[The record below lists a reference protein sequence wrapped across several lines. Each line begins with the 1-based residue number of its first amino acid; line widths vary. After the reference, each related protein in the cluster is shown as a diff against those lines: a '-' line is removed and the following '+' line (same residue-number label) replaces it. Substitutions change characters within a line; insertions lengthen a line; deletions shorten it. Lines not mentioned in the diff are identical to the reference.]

1 MQNNTNNSDWRS
13 VLKYEFEGGEGSFML
28 QIRCGPGWDKEA
40 YLRLFNAML
49 ECCKAHDG
57 QTHIERWIAEGFWWL
72 DFYPRY
78 NLERS
83 ENKTDYY
90 ANAVTN
96 FNHLAFW
103 LFAGE
108 GRADNEF
115 EPI

>member
-49 ECCKAHDG
+49 ECCKAHD
-57 QTHIERWIAEGFWWL
+57 
-72 DFYPRY
+72 FYPRY